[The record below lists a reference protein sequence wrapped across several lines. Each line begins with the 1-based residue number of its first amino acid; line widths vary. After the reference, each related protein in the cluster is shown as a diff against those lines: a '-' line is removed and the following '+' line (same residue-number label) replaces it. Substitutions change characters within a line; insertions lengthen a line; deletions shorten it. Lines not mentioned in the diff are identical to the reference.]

1 MTAIG
6 WIFFTGSIVVLALSL
21 YIYVQDKIAEK
32 QHKH

>member
-6 WIFFTGSIVVLALSL
+6 WIFFVGTIIVLALSL
-21 YIYVQDKIAEK
+21 YIYVQDKTANR

>member
-6 WIFFTGSIVVLALSL
+6 WIFFAGTIVVLALSL
-21 YIYVQDKIAEK
+21 YIYMQDKAANK